1 MNREVHPPATSP
13 DMWAHD
19 AVLPVAV
26 MVAAPAP
33 EHAADPMLWKIAG
46 VVVGRQFA
54 SATRQSQCVRS
65 GPNGALYLWRGF
77 SIRLHPAQADDYA
90 LNLGSEEPEV
100 FVIARFDAERGVEP
114 LEITV
119 SLDHAQNLDA
129 TELRAS
135 NEMVLST
142 SMPAELGRWMET
154 FILEHYRPR
163 KKSGRGKRRSKAL
176 YDAAVGDW
184 DGADTP

>member
-1 MNREVHPPATSP
+1 MSREVHSPAVSP
-13 DMWAHD
+13 SVWTHD

-26 MVAAPAP
+26 MIAAPAP
-33 EHAADPMLWKIAG
+33 DQAADPMLWKVAG
-46 VVVGRQFA
+46 VVVGQQFA
-54 SATRQSQCVRS
+54 CATRESQCVRS

-77 SIRLHPAQADDYA
+77 SIRLHPAQAEDYA

-100 FVIARFDAERGVEP
+100 FVIARFDADRGVVP

-119 SLDHAQNLDA
+119 SLDHAQNLNA

-135 NEMVLST
+135 NEMVLSA
-142 SMPAELGRWMET
+142 SMPAELGRWMES
-154 FILEHYRPR
+154 FIVEHYRPR

-184 DGADTP
+184 GGGDMP